1 MWVGDQN
8 ATRGATAGSV
18 LSILSA
24 MSDRFFHL
32 FETPV
37 GPCAIAWGPDGL
49 LAVRLPA
56 TEGADLPSRMRKA
69 VPGAEP
75 GEPTGEAAAA
85 IAGIR
90 ALLAGDKRDLLEIR
104 LDMAATGPFDLAV
117 YAIARAI
124 PPGRTLTYGEV
135 AKRMPLHVLGDMQP
149 HTVPRAVGQALG
161 RNPWPIVVPCH
172 RVMAAGGG
180 TGGFSAPG
188 GVDTKLT
195 LLRIE
200 GAVVPAQQLG
210 LF

>member
-1 MWVGDQN
+1 M
-8 ATRGATAGSV
+8 R
-18 LSILSA
+18 SA
-24 MSDRFFHL
+24 FFHL
-32 FETPV
+32 FGTPI
-37 GPCAIAWGPDGL
+37 GSCAIAWGPDGL

-56 TEGADLPSRMRKA
+56 TEGADLASRMRKA

-75 GEPTGEAAAA
+75 TEPVGETADA

-90 ALLAGDKRDLLEIR
+90 ALLSGQKRDLLDIR
-104 LDMAATGPFDLAV
+104 LDMAATGPFDRAV

-135 AKRMPLHVLGDMQP
+135 ARRLPPDVLGEMQP
-149 HTVPRAVGQALG
+149 HTVPRAVGQSLG
-161 RNPWPIVVPCH
+161 RNLWPIVVPCH

-188 GVDTKLT
+188 GVDTKLV

-200 GAVVPAQQLG
+200 GASVPAQQLG